1 EKLWRRYFEIPEF
14 RLDEHMG
21 LSKMAQPFS
30 IAGVVSA
37 TIGDTLVSG
46 LDYVAVPPSAIA
58 TLPPPAWL
66 LLVENWTTFVR
77 QAGLRQVGGLVVF
90 TGGFPSVAWSS
101 AFSRMI
107 SR

>member
-1 EKLWRRYFEIPEF
+1 
-14 RLDEHMG
+14 
-21 LSKMAQPFS
+21 
-30 IAGVVSA
+30 
-37 TIGDTLVSG
+37 
-46 LDYVAVPPSAIA
+46 AVPPSAIA

-77 QAGLRQVGGLVVF
+77 QAGLRQVGELVVF

-107 SR
+107 SRWPPTTRILHWGDLDVGGFRIYAVIAGIAAHAGLTVQPWRMNNLE